1 MTPHDPDSERCFL
14 SCLFMQPEILKKI
27 SISKELFFVPANQI
41 LFECWKSIEE
51 RSYTHAGFHLLVSE
65 IERRGMSEEI
75 GGRQYCDEVWTSVDV
90 SDLWERF
97 YAILE
102 SLLQRRKVI
111 AFCHNVIRLSSEH
124 REASFDVRAVMDA
137 ITKEVGIPP
146 RHPEFEPFEREY
158 AQTLDW
164 LETIHES
171 YSKALQFGIPN
182 LDQHLF
188 ISPGSQAV
196 ITAQTGGG
204 KSSLAMQAAIIN
216 AEKGN
221 HTAVFSLEVNKR
233 RWITRLIANRC
244 RVPVNNLFS
253 QRCTER
259 DLNRI
264 TPMTM
269 DNAKLPIWIESRFC
283 TDITSVING
292 IRSLHSQ
299 HGITMAIIDYLQI
312 LTPAPTKDRSR
323 EREIADMSR
332 KLKLLAEELQIVT
345 VLLSQL
351 NDNGQVRE
359 SRAIEQDADLVLD
372 IQRPEKEEGDDL
384 ELRDRNIVIKKQR
397 DGVRGV
403 AVPVTFIANQL
414 RFEAGRQRKDVPRS
428 QTADP

>member
-14 SCLFMQPEILKKI
+14 SCIFMRPEILKKV
-27 SISKELFFVPANQI
+27 SVSRELFFVPANQI
-41 LFECWKSIEE
+41 LFDCWQSIEQP
-51 RSYTHAGFHLLVSE
+51 SYTHSGFHLLASE
-65 IERRGMSEEI
+65 VERRGMSDEV
-75 GGRQYCDEVWTSVDV
+75 GGRQYCNEVWTSVDV
-90 SDLWERF
+90 SELWDRF
-97 YAILE
+97 YAVLD
-102 SLLQRRKVI
+102 SLYQRRKVI
-111 AFCHNVIRLSSEH
+111 AFCQSMIKLSTDH
-124 REASFDVRAVMDA
+124 REASFDVRSVMDA
-137 ITKEVGIPP
+137 ITKEVGAPP
-146 RHPEFEPFEREY
+146 HHPEFEPFEREY

-171 YSKALQFGIPN
+171 YSKALQFGIPD
-182 LDQHLF
+182 LDKHLF

-204 KSSLAMQAAIIN
+204 KSALAMQAAIVN

-221 HTAVFSLEVNKR
+221 HTAVFSLEINKR

-244 RVPVNNLFS
+244 RVPVNRLFAS
-253 QRCTER
+253 RCSEQ

-264 TPMTM
+264 TPKTLE
-269 DNAKLPIWIESRFC
+269 NAKLPIWIESRFC

-292 IRSLHSQ
+292 IRSLHAQ

-312 LTPAPTKDRSR
+312 LTPAPSKEKSR

-384 ELRDRNIVIKKQR
+384 ELRARNIVIKKQR
-397 DGVRGV
+397 DGIRGIPI
-403 AVPVTFIANQL
+403 PVTFVAPQL
-414 RFEAGRQRKDVPRS
+414 RFERRA
-428 QTADP
+428 